1 MAIYDNILYHMM
13 EDLVSP
19 SPGESKEEAY
29 KRWAAERAEES
40 ERRRQAG
47 KIAIWLDRSP
57 DDAETFTK
65 DHQAELREV
74 LDPILRD
81 KGLEV
86 EAPALAVDSAD
97 AVGGY
102 TGELI
107 IALASIQAIARVL
120 VAWLQRK
127 PGRKVRVE
135 YHPSGKVK
143 TVEAKTEEQVLSI
156 VNALDQEARARAPK
170 AKNK

>member
-1 MAIYDNILYHMM
+1 MM

-19 SPGESKEEAY
+19 SPEEWKEEAY
-29 KRWAAERAEES
+29 KAYVERWTALRAEES
-40 ERRRQAG
+40 ERRRLAG
-47 KIAIWLDRSP
+47 KITIWLDRSP

-65 DHQAELREV
+65 DHQAALREV

-86 EAPALAVDSAD
+86 EAPFLTLDSAD

-107 IALASIQAIARVL
+107 IALASIPAIAQIL

-127 PGRKVRVE
+127 PGCKVRVE
-135 YHPSGKVK
+135 FHPSGKVK

-156 VNALDQEARARAPK
+156 VNALDQEARARASK
-170 AKNK
+170 AKKK

>member
-1 MAIYDNILYHMM
+1 M

-19 SPGESKEEAY
+19 SPGESREEAY

-47 KIAIWLDRSP
+47 KIAIWLERSP

-81 KGLEV
+81 KELEI
-86 EAPALAVDSAD
+86 EAPALAVDSVD
-97 AVGGY
+97 VVGGY

-107 IALASIQAIARVL
+107 IAVASIPAIAQVL
-120 VAWLQRK
+120 VAWVQRK
-127 PGRKVRVE
+127 PGRTVRVE
-135 YHPSGKVK
+135 FHPSGKVK

-156 VNALDQEARARAPK
+156 VNALDQEARARASK
-170 AKNK
+170 AKKK